1 MLRGSALA
9 RVDEKG
15 RLKIPSHYRQIIEG
29 KFGRE
34 FYVTSLDGSFVRLY
48 PFPVWLEIETKLLSV
63 PSFDPVVSRFREA
76 VTYYGATASM
86 DKQGRLLVQA
96 PLREKSKIVEE
107 VSILGQLNYLDVWN
121 RKKLDERVASRTFT
135 EEDLKVLS
143 DRGF

>member
-1 MLRGSALA
+1 M
-9 RVDEKG
+9 DEKG